1 MKRTPLDSSLDCQT
15 ASYTKCIS
23 GFLLTILSPLSKKH
37 TPHNKVHN
45 SPIWKTDSPKNIPGD
60 KRGQINKALQETW
73 HTLAPLC
80 RTLHKRDQ
88 INKALQE
95 TWHTLA
101 PLCRTLHKRG
111 QINKALQETWHTL
124 APLCRTLHKR
134 DQINKALQ
142 ETWHTLAPLCRT
154 LHKRDQINKAL
165 QETWHTLAPLCR
177 TLHKRDQINKALQET
192 WHTLAPLCRTL
203 HTASRRGEAG
213 SHCLSPLV
221 LFQYQPHNEVADA
234 DADHLHGGGESHGC
248 AHCRPAHHQRNGG
261 PHGGLKIIFKNSV
274 IWLTKFTT
282 RDVVATY
289 CPPSPSSPPKSS
301 LT

>member
-15 ASYTKCIS
+15 ARYTKCIS

-60 KRGQINKALQETW
+60 KRG
-73 HTLAPLC
+73 
-80 RTLHKRDQ
+80 
-88 INKALQE
+88 
-95 TWHTLA
+95 
-101 PLCRTLHKRG
+101 
-111 QINKALQETWHTL
+111 
-124 APLCRTLHKR
+124 
-134 DQINKALQ
+134 
-142 ETWHTLAPLCRT
+142 
-154 LHKRDQINKAL
+154 QINKAL

-248 AHCRPAHHQRNGG
+248 AHCRLAHHQRNGG
-261 PHGGLKIIFKNSV
+261 PHAGLKNKIK
-274 IWLTKFTT
+274 
-282 RDVVATY
+282 
-289 CPPSPSSPPKSS
+289 
-301 LT
+301 